1 MVTFAS
7 GSSETSVRFPCR
19 LEGSSRE
26 RATAWAYPDFMNR
39 NLLVSLVVVVAVIA
53 ALLAKPRRRT
63 KAGLRDAWPLQPS
76 PTLLSDPEQV
86 LYRRLVQALPGHIV
100 LAQVQLTQALRF
112 RRGAWSPSVFNRIC
126 QLSVD
131 FLVLKPDTSI
141 VAAIELDDASH
152 DRPNRRDADARK
164 EHALWSAGVPL
175 LRWHV
180 GRMPDAVGIGAAVA
194 DLISVGQI
202 IAER

>member
-1 MVTFAS
+1 M
-7 GSSETSVRFPCR
+7 
-19 LEGSSRE
+19 EGPSRVS
-26 RATAWAYPDFMNR
+26 AAAGAYPGSMNL
-39 NLLVSLVVVVAVIA
+39 NPLFALLIVVAVIA

-63 KAGLRDAWPLQPS
+63 KAGLREAWPLQPS
-76 PTLLSDPEQV
+76 PTLLTDPEQV

-100 LAQVQLTQALRF
+100 LAQVQLIQALQF

-126 QLSVD
+126 RLSVD

-141 VAAIELDDASH
+141 VAAVELDDASH
-152 DRPNRRDADARK
+152 DRPDRRDADARK

-180 GRMPDAVGIGAAVA
+180 GKMPDAAAIGAAVA
-194 DLISVGQI
+194 DVISLGQI
-202 IAER
+202 TAER

>member
-1 MVTFAS
+1 
-7 GSSETSVRFPCR
+7 
-19 LEGSSRE
+19 
-26 RATAWAYPDFMNR
+26 MNLT
-39 NLLVSLVVVVAVIA
+39 LLVVLLLLVAIIA
-53 ALLAKPRRRT
+53 ALLAKPRRRS
-63 KAGLRDAWPLQPS
+63 KAGLREAWPLQPS
-76 PTLLSDPEQV
+76 PTLLTDPEQV

-100 LAQVQLTQALRF
+100 LAQVQLMQALRF

-141 VAAIELDDASH
+141 VVAVELDDPSH
-152 DRPNRRDADARK
+152 DRPDRRDADVRK

-180 GRMPDAVGIGAAVA
+180 GKMPDAAAIGAAVA
-194 DLISVGQI
+194 DVISVGQI
-202 IAER
+202 KAER

>member
-1 MVTFAS
+1 
-7 GSSETSVRFPCR
+7 
-19 LEGSSRE
+19 
-26 RATAWAYPDFMNR
+26 MNR
-39 NLLVSLVVVVAVIA
+39 NLLVVLLIVGAAVA

-63 KAGLRDAWPLQPS
+63 KANLREAWPLQPS
-76 PTLLSDPEQV
+76 PTLLTEPEQV

-100 LAQVQLTQALRF
+100 LAQVQLMRALRF
-112 RRGAWSPSVFNRIC
+112 RRGAWSPRVFNRIC

-141 VAAIELDDASH
+141 VAAVELDDASH
-152 DRPNRRDADARK
+152 ARPDRRDADARK
-164 EHALWSAGVPL
+164 EHALWCAGVPL

-180 GRMPDAVGIGAAVA
+180 GRMPDTAAIGAAVA
-194 DLISVGQI
+194 EVISVGQI

>member
-1 MVTFAS
+1 
-7 GSSETSVRFPCR
+7 
-19 LEGSSRE
+19 
-26 RATAWAYPDFMNR
+26 
-39 NLLVSLVVVVAVIA
+39 
-53 ALLAKPRRRT
+53 
-63 KAGLRDAWPLQPS
+63 
-76 PTLLSDPEQV
+76 V

-100 LAQVQLTQALRF
+100 LAQVQLMQALRF

-141 VAAIELDDASH
+141 VAAVELDDRSH
-152 DRPNRRDADARK
+152 ERPDRRDADARK

-180 GRMPDAVGIGAAVA
+180 SKMPDAAVIGAAVA
-194 DLISVGQI
+194 DVISMGQI
-202 IAER
+202 TAER